1 VHYVRLQSTER
12 QTEWRPSD
20 RQDEYTAVKTIKT
33 LNSNDVGSFC
43 MHLTHF

>member
-1 VHYVRLQSTER
+1 MKTQSTER

-20 RQDEYTAVKTIKT
+20 RQDEYLVVKTIKK
-33 LNSNDVGSFC
+33 LNSNDLGSFC